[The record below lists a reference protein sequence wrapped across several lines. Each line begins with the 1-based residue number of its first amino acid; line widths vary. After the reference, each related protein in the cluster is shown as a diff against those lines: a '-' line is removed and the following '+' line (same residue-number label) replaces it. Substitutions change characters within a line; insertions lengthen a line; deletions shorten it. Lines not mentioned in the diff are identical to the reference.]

1 MLSMDHLTSWIN
13 NRQLLS
19 QIEPV
24 DLEAVK
30 DDIILNVFGGFDEL
44 LKLILNKYNTLSL
57 LQHHTL
63 YTTLLTKYRGDIF
76 DNYRQ
81 NETLQSVTLSPR

>member
-1 MLSMDHLTSWIN
+1 MMLSMDHLTSWIN
-13 NRQLLS
+13 NQQLLS
-19 QIEPV
+19 QIEPT

-57 LQHHTL
+57 LQHRTSSNQCYIIYNIDVML
-63 YTTLLTKYRGDIF
+63 DFTF
-76 DNYRQ
+76 
-81 NETLQSVTLSPR
+81 